1 MDLKAMIENP
11 GVRVASRVGG
21 FLLRHALAVVVS
33 VVVPCVLLTVVYCG
47 LLLWAMIFGG
57 GLGGPLAYPV
67 GLLMVFL
74 GALAASVLVFF
85 PAVGAAELVARHF
98 GWPVLAQLPLSVAGP
113 ALVCAALAIAAG
125 VQGRDVGAGA
135 VTFACLLGIGLIPL
149 VLYWWVA
156 QSLPLLGELVG
167 RVRGWYRGRSAKALA
182 GKA

>member
-1 MDLKAMIENP
+1 MIEDP

-33 VVVPCVLLTVVYCG
+33 VVVPCMLLTVVYFG
-47 LLLWAMIFGG
+47 LLLWVMIFGG
-57 GLGGPLAYPV
+57 DLGGPLAYPV

-74 GALAASVLVFF
+74 GALAASALVFF
-85 PAVGAAELVARHF
+85 PAVAAAELVARHF

-113 ALVCAALAIAAG
+113 ALVCAALAIVAG
-125 VQGRDVGAGA
+125 VQGGDAGTGA
-135 VTFACLLGIGLIPL
+135 VMFACLLGFSLIPL

-156 QSLPLLGELVG
+156 QSLPLIVELVR
-167 RVRGWYRGRSAKALA
+167 RVRGWFRGRYAKALA